1 MIVTLI
7 QGVIDQKLYS
17 VKIYITLL
25 EYSIRGILSNEQW
38 VGFSLTKRITILS
51 KIFIFRFSF
60 M

>member
-51 KIFIFRFSF
+51 KILIFIFLF